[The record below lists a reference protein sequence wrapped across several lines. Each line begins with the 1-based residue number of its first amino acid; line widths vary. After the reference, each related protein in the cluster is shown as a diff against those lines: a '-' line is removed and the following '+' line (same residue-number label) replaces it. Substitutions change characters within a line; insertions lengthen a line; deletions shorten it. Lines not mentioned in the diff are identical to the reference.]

1 VITGARRAI
10 ELTMADIFGQ
20 YITDFKVLPGRNDGQ
35 VTMPYFAVVAE
46 EVLES
51 PRGSG
56 IYLGVIKFIAV
67 TDSNVQSTGAQD
79 ARIGECMEL
88 VRSLSNTLCN
98 ANQVIV
104 EPALNLTVDGIAQMS
119 QFVADE
125 DQAYEDEVELRIGF
139 RQTNV
144 APNTPTTG

>member
-1 VITGARRAI
+1 MNVTGARRSI
-10 ELTMADIFGQ
+10 EVVLADIFGQ

-46 EVLES
+46 EVLEQ

-56 IYLGVIKFIAV
+56 VYLGVIKFIVV
-67 TDSNVQSTGAQD
+67 TDSNAQTTAAQD

-88 VRSLSNTLCN
+88 VRSLSDTLCN
-98 ANQVIV
+98 SNQCIADTDLDLV
-104 EPALNLTVDGIAQMS
+104 VDGMAQMS

-125 DQAYEDEVELRIGF
+125 EQAYEDEVELRVGF
-139 RQTNV
+139 RQTNK
-144 APNTPTTG
+144 PPIITPG